1 MSKEQNVFEG
11 EEKPWEDLQ
20 GGRSGMPPDNMD
32 NRLRVGSSAED
43 DIIELADV
51 VREGDRK
58 LYIGGAD
65 DLSPL
70 FDQEEG
76 TEKKEDFL
84 GREND
89 DLNDFSIP
97 LDETP
102 EEEPA
107 SRLSEPDALY
117 DHFESPDF
125 DFEAAESLEGPLDED
140 MADISEDKLGE
151 IPEEDMKLVMAGWP
165 DEAEDETSRPD
176 ATDEQ
181 LPAVSQERIEAV
193 ITHAV
198 TEVVERV
205 VRETVAEVA
214 ERVIREA
221 IESLKQSVDTT
232 PE

>member
-11 EEKPWEDLQ
+11 EEKSWEDFR
-20 GGRSGMPPDNMD
+20 GGRSGMPPNNLDD
-32 NRLRVGSSAED
+32 RLKVGPSAED

-58 LYIGGAD
+58 LYIGAD

-84 GREND
+84 GRESD

-97 LDETP
+97 PDETP

-107 SRLSEPDALY
+107 SRLGEPDALY
-117 DHFESPDF
+117 DRFESPDF
-125 DFEAAESLEGPLDED
+125 DFEAAESLEGPLDDD
-140 MADISEDKLGE
+140 MADISEEKLGE
-151 IPEEDMKLVMAGWP
+151 IPEEDMKLVMGRWA
-165 DEAEDETSRPD
+165 DEAEDETSRAD
-176 ATDEQ
+176 ATDEH
-181 LPAVSQERIEAV
+181 LYPVSQERLEAV
-193 ITHAV
+193 ITGAV

-205 VRETVAEVA
+205 VRKTVAEVA

>member
-11 EEKPWEDLQ
+11 EEKSWEDLR
-20 GGRSGMPPDNMD
+20 GGRSGMPADNLD
-32 NRLRVGSSAED
+32 GRLKVGPSAED

-51 VREGDRK
+51 VREGERK
-58 LYIGGAD
+58 LYIGTD

-70 FDQEEG
+70 FDREEG

-84 GREND
+84 DRESD

-97 LDETP
+97 PGETP
-102 EEEPA
+102 EEEPT
-107 SRLSEPDALY
+107 SRLGEPDALY
-117 DHFESPDF
+117 DRFESPDF
-125 DFEAAESLEGPLDED
+125 DFEAAESLEGPLDDD
-140 MADISEDKLGE
+140 MADISEEKLGE
-151 IPEEDMKLVMAGWP
+151 IPEEDMNLVMAGWA
-165 DEAEDETSRPD
+165 DEAEDENSQADT
-176 ATDEQ
+176 TDEH
-181 LPAVSQERIEAV
+181 LYPVSQERLEAV

-205 VRETVAEVA
+205 VRKTVAEVA

>member
-1 MSKEQNVFEG
+1 MSKEENMFEG
-11 EEKPWEDLQ
+11 EEKSWEDLRA
-20 GGRSGMPPDNMD
+20 GRSGMPAHNLDD
-32 NRLRVGSSAED
+32 RLKVGSSAED

-58 LYIGGAD
+58 LYIGAD

-76 TEKKEDFL
+76 TEKKEDIL
-84 GREND
+84 GRESD
-89 DLNDFSIP
+89 DLTDFSIP

-107 SRLSEPDALY
+107 SGLGEPDALY
-117 DHFESPDF
+117 DRLESPDF
-125 DFEAAESLEGPLDED
+125 DFESAESLEGTLDED
-140 MADISEDKLGE
+140 MADISEEKLGE
-151 IPEEDMKLVMAGWP
+151 IPEEDMNLVMAGWA

-181 LPAVSQERIEAV
+181 LSPVSQERLEAV
-193 ITHAV
+193 ITRAV